1 MLNLLKQEILD
12 WRHRTVP
19 PGVSEHR
26 AVLGTKAHTP
36 RIPRTAEKLSLPVD
50 HADEDGSA
58 WVPTPAPPP
67 EMPAR
72 PALRDDLPSPSVS
85 ILKAAEENG
94 WTADAWIMRGTL
106 MDVRWKPNRV
116 ITSVVVRAHRDGHR
130 VVAVWATKPWR
141 GVPFHEFIEWEFDGA
156 WSLGHHVEPL
166 GGNELRA
173 VLKYPR
179 TRCDT
184 CGEPVSL
191 HVSTKAGLVCFTE
204 WAAAQR
210 PPTEEVAT

>member
-12 WRHRTVP
+12 WRHKTVP
-19 PGVSEHR
+19 AGVTEHR

-36 RIPRTAEKLSLPVD
+36 RIPEAKPVTTD
-50 HADEDGSA
+50 DDG
-58 WVPTPAPPP
+58 VVLPAPPP
-67 EMPAR
+67 ELPAR
-72 PALRDDLPSPSVS
+72 PALHGDLPSPAVS

-116 ITSVVVRAHRDGHR
+116 ITSVVIRAHRDRHR
-130 VVAVWATKPWR
+130 VVAVWVTKPWR
-141 GVPFHEFIEWEFDGA
+141 GVPFHEFVEWEFDGA

-191 HVSTKAGLVCFTE
+191 HVSTEAGPVCFNE
-204 WAAAQR
+204 WVAIQAAPEPR
-210 PPTEEVAT
+210 R